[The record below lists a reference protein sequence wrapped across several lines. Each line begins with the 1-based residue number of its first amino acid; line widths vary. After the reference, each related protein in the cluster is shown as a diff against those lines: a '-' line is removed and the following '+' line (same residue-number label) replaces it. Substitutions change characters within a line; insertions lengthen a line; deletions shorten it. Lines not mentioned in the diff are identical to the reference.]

1 MSLGTGRRKVL
12 GLTLVCVACAPHAA
26 TVVPQTVSGT
36 YRGTAPDGQAVE
48 FTFSEKD
55 RAFQGEGRIG
65 TQPVLIAGAVGWRGV
80 ATSVQGGAQTKLE
93 LSLSADGERLAITPD
108 RGSPLLLSRAGGS
121 VVLGAAGPFSG
132 AYRASSN
139 GATLADVTLVQRGDL
154 LTGVGNIEGD
164 AAGITGRV
172 AQPGK
177 ASGLVTLLDGSQIR
191 FEAERRADGSL
202 LLRGFGSPI
211 ALEKRSS
218 P

>member
-1 MSLGTGRRKVL
+1 MRLGTGLRSVL
-12 GLTLVCVACAPHAA
+12 ALAFVACAPHGA

-93 LSLSADGERLAITPD
+93 LSLSADGEQLALTPD
-108 RGSPLLLSRAGGS
+108 RGTPLLLSRAGGS
-121 VVLGAAGPFSG
+121 VVLGAPGPFSG
-132 AYRASSN
+132 TYRASSK
-139 GATLADVTLVQRGDL
+139 GATLADVTLVQRGEL

-172 AQPGK
+172 PQPAK

-191 FEAERRADGSL
+191 FEAELRADRSV

-211 ALEKRSS
+211 TLERRGT